1 MNEVIETSIDSKV
14 RIGKDIL
21 ELISSAMYVEPLNAY
36 REYIQNSADAIDQA
50 RSNGELAADDP
61 GTIDILIDQSKR
73 EVRIRDNGAAIPSAE
88 VVERLL
94 AIGGSGKRGTDA
106 RGFRGVGRL
115 ASLGYCQRLTFR
127 SRPQGA
133 PEVTELTWDGRR
145 LRTALADAKSSD
157 LADVVAQIVD
167 VSSAPADDVPDRFFE
182 VKMAGIARQ
191 RGDRLLDEQAVTAYL
206 RQVAPLA
213 FANEFSSAVTIVE
226 ALEATGP
233 TTELRISINEGEP
246 LTRPH
251 KDFIDLGSTTS
262 GIQEVEVVEVPGIDG
277 GLAALAWF
285 AHHEYKGA
293 IPVGELVKGVRVR
306 IGNIQIGDHRI
317 LEDIFPET
325 RFNSWTVGEVH
336 IFDRR
341 IVPNGRRDAFEASTH
356 HANLV
361 NHLSP
366 VGRDVARRCRTS
378 SGLRSKLREF
388 DLTRLEVEERLN
400 VVQQGAMALVA
411 RDAELGRVNQLIAKM
426 AAIAKNDIVPEIR
439 KTAMKEEIAIAEE
452 QIALRTRDGSVDP
465 LEIVEAEKRG
475 AYRDMIELIYECSS
489 NRVAAKSLVDR
500 ILQRLAA

>member
-1 MNEVIETSIDSKV
+1 MKEVIRKPTDAKV
-14 RIGKDIL
+14 RVGKDVL

-36 REYIQNSADAIDQA
+36 REYVQNAADAIDQA
-50 RSNGELAADDP
+50 RSDGDLGADEP
-61 GTIDILIDQSKR
+61 GTIDISIDQSNR

-94 AIGGSGKRGTDA
+94 AIGGSGKRGTQA

-127 SRPQGA
+127 SRAQGA
-133 PEVTELTWDGRR
+133 KEVTEITWDGRR
-145 LRTALADAKSSD
+145 LRSALADTKSND

-167 VSSAPADDVPDRFFE
+167 VRHLPTDGVPDRFFE
-182 VKMAGIARQ
+182 VEIAGIARQ
-191 RGDRLLDEQAVTAYL
+191 RGDRLLDEAAVTAYL
-206 RQVAPLA
+206 RQVAPLS
-213 FANEFSSAVTIVE
+213 FADDFSAAGTIVE
-226 ALEATGP
+226 ALEAAAP
-233 TTELRISINEGEP
+233 IAELRISINDAEP
-246 LTRPH
+246 LSRPH
-251 KDFIDLGSTTS
+251 QDFIELGNTNSQ
-262 GIQEVEVVEVPGIDG
+262 IQEIQIIEVPGIDG

-341 IVPNGRRDAFEASTH
+341 IVPNGRRDAFEASAH

-388 DLTRLEVEERLN
+388 ELASQEVEERLN
-400 VVQQGAMALVA
+400 LVRQGAMAPTA
-411 RDAELGRVNQLIAKM
+411 RDAELGRIGQIIAKM
-426 AAIAKNDIVPEIR
+426 RAIAKTDIIPDARRDPMMDDVES
-439 KTAMKEEIAIAEE
+439 AEE
-452 QIALRTRDGSVDP
+452 KVAQLTGEAGVDP
-465 LEIVEAEKRG
+465 LEMIEENKRG
-475 AYRDMIELIYECSS
+475 AYRDVIGLIYECSS
-489 NRVAAKSLVDR
+489 NRTAAKALVDR
-500 ILQRLAA
+500 ILQKLAA